1 MRKAEITVHL
11 FQETRHIMP
20 DRPAKNLHQYEFC
33 VCCGGITSY
42 QVDTPVWMRKYYIEG
57 CGQLCRCCYFET
69 KNVIKGILI
78 PIAVILSLLIAVG
91 GFYWTKLDKL
101 QFSDGKV
108 ESGGTVDDSDDD
120 VLEEESRMADAIS
133 GLKEQEVISASGDV
147 NENKDY
153 INILLIGTDERTE
166 YFNDNARG
174 DSCMILTL
182 GKKDGSV
189 KLASLERGMGVPILE
204 GQYEGEYDWL
214 THTFRYGG
222 ADLMMREVR
231 ECFKVDVDRYIR
243 VNFATFVQGIESV
256 GGVDISLT
264 EAEAA
269 YINKFNKGGITC
281 VAGQNHLDG
290 RAALEYA
297 RCRKIDS
304 DWQRVKRQ
312 RNVIQAA
319 VNSTKDLSI
328 SELNDLMN
336 QVFPLV
342 QTNLSKL
349 EITELLMLAPKCR
362 GASIQQITIPIK
374 DSYGGM
380 TGLGGRS
387 LFSVDFDTNAQALR
401 EFMYGEN
408 SDS

>member
-1 MRKAEITVHL
+1 MSPDLRLRLHATQAQPCFPAASNALALPGGNGIFTATPAERITHYTLLRKVVCQMGAL
-11 FQETRHIMP
+11 PPLETPTRKGGTLPLHGA
-20 DRPAKNLHQYEFC
+20 RTAFSCYPALRLYRLSKSPR
-33 VCCGGITSY
+33 GID
-42 QVDTPVWMRKYYIEG
+42 VV
-57 CGQLCRCCYFET
+57 
-69 KNVIKGILI
+69 
-78 PIAVILSLLIAVG
+78 SLTLG
-91 GFYWTKLDKL
+91 N
-101 QFSDGKV
+101 
-108 ESGGTVDDSDDD
+108 SGGTVDDSDDD

-387 LFSVDFDTNAQALR
+387 LFSVNFDTNARALR

-408 SDS
+408 SNS

>member
-1 MRKAEITVHL
+1 MKKR
-11 FQETRHIMP
+11 
-20 DRPAKNLHQYEFC
+20 
-33 VCCGGITSY
+33 
-42 QVDTPVWMRKYYIEG
+42 
-57 CGQLCRCCYFET
+57 T
-69 KNVIKGILI
+69 KNIIKGIFI
-78 PIAVILSLLIAVG
+78 PLAVTVSLLIAVG

-166 YFNDNARG
+166 YFSDNARG

-182 GKKDGSV
+182 GQKDGSV

-290 RAALEYA
+290 RSALEYA

-362 GASIQQITIPIK
+362 GASIQQITIV
-374 DSYGGM
+374 
-380 TGLGGRS
+380 T
-387 LFSVDFDTNAQALR
+387 AA
-401 EFMYGEN
+401 
-408 SDS
+408 

>member
-1 MRKAEITVHL
+1 MKKR
-11 FQETRHIMP
+11 
-20 DRPAKNLHQYEFC
+20 
-33 VCCGGITSY
+33 
-42 QVDTPVWMRKYYIEG
+42 
-57 CGQLCRCCYFET
+57 T

-328 SELNDLMN
+328 SELKDMDLFET
-336 QVFPLV
+336 VRD
-342 QTNLSKL
+342 KL
-349 EITELLMLAPKCR
+349 GCEYISDMRSCRALLADAKKVVASLDLEAYTARELADMAEYL
-362 GASIQQITIPIK
+362 
-374 DSYGGM
+374 YGKK
-380 TGLGGRS
+380 
-387 LFSVDFDTNAQALR
+387 
-401 EFMYGEN
+401 MYGADKDVII
-408 SDS
+408 SFLKQAP

>member
-1 MRKAEITVHL
+1 MFFAIALETPEI
-11 FQETRHIMP
+11 
-20 DRPAKNLHQYEFC
+20 Y
-33 VCCGGITSY
+33 
-42 QVDTPVWMRKYYIEG
+42 
-57 CGQLCRCCYFET
+57 
-69 KNVIKGILI
+69 
-78 PIAVILSLLIAVG
+78 
-91 GFYWTKLDKL
+91 
-101 QFSDGKV
+101 
-108 ESGGTVDDSDDD
+108 
-120 VLEEESRMADAIS
+120 SR
-133 GLKEQEVISASGDV
+133 
-147 NENKDY
+147 
-153 INILLIGTDERTE
+153 R
-166 YFNDNARG
+166 
-174 DSCMILTL
+174 
-182 GKKDGSV
+182 
-189 KLASLERGMGVPILE
+189 
-204 GQYEGEYDWL
+204 
-214 THTFRYGG
+214 
-222 ADLMMREVR
+222 
-231 ECFKVDVDRYIR
+231 
-243 VNFATFVQGIESV
+243 
-256 GGVDISLT
+256 

-304 DWQRVKRQ
+304 DWQ

>member
-1 MRKAEITVHL
+1 
-11 FQETRHIMP
+11 
-20 DRPAKNLHQYEFC
+20 
-33 VCCGGITSY
+33 
-42 QVDTPVWMRKYYIEG
+42 
-57 CGQLCRCCYFET
+57 
-69 KNVIKGILI
+69 
-78 PIAVILSLLIAVG
+78 
-91 GFYWTKLDKL
+91 
-101 QFSDGKV
+101 
-108 ESGGTVDDSDDD
+108 
-120 VLEEESRMADAIS
+120 
-133 GLKEQEVISASGDV
+133 
-147 NENKDY
+147 
-153 INILLIGTDERTE
+153 
-166 YFNDNARG
+166 
-174 DSCMILTL
+174 MILTL

-231 ECFKVDVDRYIR
+231 ECFKVDVARYIR

-269 YINKFNKGGITC
+269 YIIKFNKGGITC

-297 RCRKIDS
+297 RCRKIGS

-328 SELNDLMN
+328 SELNDLIN

-362 GASIQQITIPIK
+362 GASIQQITIPTK

-380 TGLGGRS
+380 TGLGGRR

-401 EFMYGEN
+401 EFMYN
-408 SDS
+408 CA

>member
-1 MRKAEITVHL
+1 MKKR
-11 FQETRHIMP
+11 
-20 DRPAKNLHQYEFC
+20 
-33 VCCGGITSY
+33 
-42 QVDTPVWMRKYYIEG
+42 
-57 CGQLCRCCYFET
+57 T

-120 VLEEESRMADAIS
+120 VLEEESRMADTIS

-189 KLASLERGMGVPILE
+189 KLASLERGTGVPILE

>member
-1 MRKAEITVHL
+1 MKKR
-11 FQETRHIMP
+11 
-20 DRPAKNLHQYEFC
+20 
-33 VCCGGITSY
+33 
-42 QVDTPVWMRKYYIEG
+42 
-57 CGQLCRCCYFET
+57 T

-387 LFSVDFDTNAQALR
+387 LFSVDFDTNAHALR

>member
-1 MRKAEITVHL
+1 MNLTEG
-11 FQETRHIMP
+11 HIMKK
-20 DRPAKNLHQYEFC
+20 R
-33 VCCGGITSY
+33 
-42 QVDTPVWMRKYYIEG
+42 
-57 CGQLCRCCYFET
+57 T

-189 KLASLERGMGVPILE
+189 KLASLERGTGVPILE

>member
-1 MRKAEITVHL
+1 MKKR
-11 FQETRHIMP
+11 
-20 DRPAKNLHQYEFC
+20 
-33 VCCGGITSY
+33 
-42 QVDTPVWMRKYYIEG
+42 
-57 CGQLCRCCYFET
+57 T

-380 TGLGGRS
+380 TGLADAASSQWILIRTRRLYGNLCMVKTRIHKHLQEVYCSNWSKYVWKAIGFSWNSAWASHSSRS
-387 LFSVDFDTNAQALR
+387 YRS
-401 EFMYGEN
+401 
-408 SDS
+408 S

>member
-1 MRKAEITVHL
+1 MKKR
-11 FQETRHIMP
+11 
-20 DRPAKNLHQYEFC
+20 
-33 VCCGGITSY
+33 
-42 QVDTPVWMRKYYIEG
+42 
-57 CGQLCRCCYFET
+57 T
-69 KNVIKGILI
+69 KNIIKGIFI
-78 PIAVILSLLIAVG
+78 PLAVTVSLLIAVG

-133 GLKEQEVISASGDV
+133 GLKEQEIISASGDV

-166 YFNDNARG
+166 YFSDNARG

-297 RCRKIDS
+297 RCRK
-304 DWQRVKRQ
+304 
-312 RNVIQAA
+312 
-319 VNSTKDLSI
+319 
-328 SELNDLMN
+328 
-336 QVFPLV
+336 
-342 QTNLSKL
+342 
-349 EITELLMLAPKCR
+349 
-362 GASIQQITIPIK
+362 
-374 DSYGGM
+374 
-380 TGLGGRS
+380 
-387 LFSVDFDTNAQALR
+387 
-401 EFMYGEN
+401 
-408 SDS
+408 